1 MAGRAAGAG
10 GLALTTIFGA
20 SLMGDAPTNLDE
32 LKLPVVKVDDALLAE
47 WLSESVESF
56 SDEPLKG
63 ECSWFNFSAAN
74 TGHFCDVFTISRTQ
88 SATISVASA
97 RALKC
102 MASGKVECVLSTEIG
117 LGVPAAFLGRADDP
131 DGVKTLIAPRR
142 VPFVAG
148 DAPPKPQHVRV
159 NIPTDT
165 FGSRTL
171 VFNNS
176 VRAEYLTAD
185 KKVRSEVFTGNDAF
199 CVSLLRVAFEESCWQ
214 ALDGQ

>member
-1 MAGRAAGAG
+1 M
-10 GLALTTIFGA
+10 TTLFGA
-20 SLMGDAPTNLDE
+20 SLMGEAPTNLDE
-32 LKLPVVKVDDALLAE
+32 LKLPVVKVDDALLSD

-56 SDEPLKG
+56 SDQPLKG
-63 ECSWFNFSAAN
+63 ECTWFNFSHAH
-74 TGHFCDVFTISRTQ
+74 TSDYCDAFTVARMQ
-88 SATISVASA
+88 SGTIASSSS

-102 MASGKVECVLSTEIG
+102 MASGAVECVLSTEIG
-117 LGVPAAFLGRADDP
+117 LGVPAAFLGRADDA

-142 VPFVAG
+142 VPFVSG

-159 NIPTDT
+159 NVPSGDT

-185 KKVRSEVFTGNDAF
+185 KKVKSEVFTGNDAF
-199 CVSLLRVAFEESCWQ
+199 CIALLRVAYEDPCWE

>member
-148 DAPPKPQHVRV
+148 DAPPKQRPRQHPDRHVWV
-159 NIPTDT
+159 
-165 FGSRTL
+165 
-171 VFNNS
+171 
-176 VRAEYLTAD
+176 AH
-185 KKVRSEVFTGNDAF
+185 
-199 CVSLLRVAFEESCWQ
+199 VSLQQLGASRVPDGRQEGALGSVHRERCVLRFAVKSCV
-214 ALDGQ
+214 